1 MEHNFFYVK
10 LKRITPFFAVFL
22 ELYWIENLSKTDARY
37 GVYLFCFTVGIIA
50 TIANLDSRQ
59 EDSSHIKYAVVLMS
73 IFAMILSICNVLA
86 EYRLFSHV
94 GLYDKFSNPS
104 SSIKLITIK
113 VIGIIVGGF
122 FTYYNIIKYVYFRY
136 DVHSIMPFNHELKK
150 DFFPIDTKTFVLCF
164 AIFFFYLLVNYPGIV
179 TVDTQVQL
187 NQIFY
192 SNYSTQHALAH
203 TLLLKILF
211 DIGRLI
217 TGSANGGI
225 AFYSFCQLLSM
236 AFVFSYIVETLKKV
250 GVRKEIV
257 WLITIWYCIMPFNIS
272 FSIDITKDVFFT
284 LGATIFA
291 TAMYKEFRSVN
302 TKFDDVM
309 LIVGGLVWGTFR
321 SNGIISLI
329 ILITI
334 MIAVQ
339 FWRTEKKLFIKI
351 SLIIMLCFVTNFSI
365 KSILNAENGKFIN
378 SLNIPIQQISRVIYD
393 GKKLSSYEIEELQ
406 KIVDLNSV
414 KNDYNPTISDNIKSL
429 LVEKDNLQY
438 LDKNKVKFLEIY
450 CSIGLKY
457 PFEYIAAWIDQTRG
471 YWNCGYFYWIYSNG
485 VSDYKNVY
493 GLYQDSKL
501 PFIKNTV
508 NRIIKSSYLL
518 DNNSILLIPF
528 SIGIST
534 WLILGV
540 MIMCIIKKEK
550 LGGATLSNT
559 NFYYNYFASCNS
571 CMGRI

>member
-1 MEHNFFYVK
+1 MEHNFFDVK
-10 LKRITPFFAVFL
+10 LKKITPFFVIFL
-22 ELYWIENLSKTDARY
+22 ELYWIANLSKTDARY
-37 GVYLFCFTVGIIA
+37 GVYLFCFTVGII
-50 TIANLDSRQ
+50 TTVANFRNRQ
-59 EDSSHIKYAVVLMS
+59 ENSSCTKYAFILMC
-73 IFAMILSICNVLA
+73 IFAMTLSFCNVLA
-86 EYRLFSHV
+86 EYRLFSHAGV
-94 GLYDKFSNPS
+94 DDKSFNLGFSIS
-104 SSIKLITIK
+104 LITVK
-113 VIGIIVGGF
+113 VLGIIVGGF
-122 FTYYNIIKYVYFRY
+122 FCYYNIIKYVCVRY
-136 DVHSIMPFNHELKK
+136 DVRSTMSFNNELKK
-150 DFFPIDTKTFVLCF
+150 NFCSIDIKTFVLCF

-225 AFYSFCQLLSM
+225 AFYSLFQLLSM
-236 AFVFSYIVETLKKV
+236 AFVFSYVVGTLKRT
-250 GVRKEIV
+250 GVRKEFV
-257 WLITIWYCIMPFNIS
+257 WLITIWYCTMPFNIS

-284 LGATIFA
+284 LGATMFA
-291 TAMYKEFRSVN
+291 VAMYKEFQSAN
-302 TKFDDVM
+302 TKFDSVM

-329 ILITI
+329 ILITM
-334 MIAVQ
+334 MIIIQ
-339 FWRTEKKLFIKI
+339 FWKDKKKLFIKT
-351 SLIIMLCFVTNFSI
+351 SLIIILCFVTNFFM
-365 KSILNAENGKFIN
+365 KTILNAENGKFIN
-378 SLNIPIQQISRVIYD
+378 SVNVPIQQISRVIYD
-393 GKKLSSYEIEELQ
+393 GKKLNNYEIEELQ
-406 KIVDLNSV
+406 KIVDINLV

-429 LVEKDNLQY
+429 IVEKDNLQY
-438 LDKNKVKFLEIY
+438 LDENKVKFLKIY

-485 VSDYKNVY
+485 VSNYKNVY
-493 GLYQDSKL
+493 DLYQDSKL
-501 PFIKNTV
+501 PSIQNMV
-508 NRIIKSSYLL
+508 NKIIKSSYLL

-550 LGGATLSNT
+550 LGG
-559 NFYYNYFASCNS
+559 YFV
-571 CMGRI
+571 